1 MEDLYQRIK
10 KLNKYYNDFFQ
21 FDIIR
26 NRQFIYN
33 ENIGNIDVTYNIN
46 IPYNECI
53 LITNIEGD
61 SKFNHLSFR
70 KSSDIILISKN
81 IDGYKLDIIE
91 MKSAITDSNINKLSS
106 QLINGYLRVMTVLSP
121 LHLNINKIDL
131 YVSFYDDSNLTRN
144 ISNLSYTKQKQMMY
158 DIPYWKQNQIYLKN
172 VIPNNFFNNNK
183 LDIIKLKYDDYR
195 INNNEAIIYI
205 NLYH

>member
-1 MEDLYQRIK
+1 MENLYQRIK

-33 ENIGNIDVTYNIN
+33 ENIDNIDVTYNIN

-53 LITNIEGD
+53 LITDIEGG

-91 MKSAITDSNINKLSS
+91 IKSAITDSNINKLSS

-121 LHLNINKIDL
+121 LHLYINKIDL
-131 YVSFYDDSNLTRN
+131 YVSFYDDSSLTRN

-172 VIPNNFFNNNK
+172 AIPNNFFNSNK

-195 INNNEAIIYI
+195 INNNKIII
-205 NLYH
+205 NIN